1 MTFSRDF
8 ARVFTTKNNP
18 VKIPEAKTKNPWIES
33 DSRIMKRFI
42 KVNNESHNLWLNLN
56 SFEKIKRKLTVAHIP
71 KNADKK
77 LTFPKV
83 PKGAKELQLT
93 GSKPRI

>member
-1 MTFSRDF
+1 MTFPLDF
-8 ARVFTTKNNP
+8 ARDFTTKNNP

-33 DSRIMKRFI
+33 DSKIMNRFI
-42 KVNNESHNLWLNLN
+42 RVNNESHNLWLNLN
-56 SFEKIKRKLTVAHIP
+56 SLEKIKRKPAVAHIP

-77 LTFPKV
+77 FTFPRV
-83 PKGAKELQLT
+83 PKGAKELQFT